1 MTGISEVRL
10 RPLDGMSIEQMITM
24 LEDLGYCAEGLSNDE
39 IYDMLVSIMDG
50 HSDRDGAL
58 EELDFSDD

>member
-10 RPLDGMSIEQMITM
+10 RHLDGMSIEQMITM
-24 LEDLGYCAEGLSNDE
+24 LEDLGYGTEGLSNDE
-39 IYDMLVSIMDG
+39 IHDMLVSIMDG
-50 HSDRDGAL
+50 HRDYDGDP